1 MEGFNEQK
9 VRDCVKLP
17 KRYQIASIISFG
29 YEPKN
34 AKVKPSARFDFG
46 GGDGSFSFVDKVM
59 YDGDWEKSF
68 FSVFYKQSI
77 SIDADD
83 GELFRTRSWRRVLS
97 RSR

>member
-46 GGDGSFSFVDKVM
+46 VGDGSFSFVDKVM

-68 FSVFYKQSI
+68 FSVSLQTIHFN
-77 SIDADD
+77 
-83 GELFRTRSWRRVLS
+83 RR
-97 RSR
+97 R